1 MTDRDPVRVS
11 PSALNTG
18 GDARC
23 LLVSDLHGDT
33 DKYEALFSFLMQDP
47 PDAFFFA
54 GDLLPQPGTDPGSLG
69 FDGVDFVNR
78 FLVRRLVA
86 LRRSLGERYPDVFV
100 ILGND
105 DVRFEEGSIFIG
117 STEKIWTYIH
127 GRCARFHGRSVYG
140 YSCIPPSPFRLKD
153 WERYDVSRY
162 VDPGCVSPE
171 EGVLTVPMSAR
182 DRRHT
187 TITSEIASLIGD
199 DDVSEAIFLFHVPPY
214 DTALD
219 TADLDGKTVDGV
231 PLDPHI
237 GSVAVRRMIEERQPY
252 ITLHGHVHESYDLT
266 RTFVEKIGRT
276 WCISSA
282 HEGASLVVVEF
293 MMSDPGAAKRRVLG

>member
-1 MTDRDPVRVS
+1 MS
-11 PSALNTG
+11 YLA
-18 GDARC
+18 
-23 LLVSDLHGDT
+23 H
-33 DKYEALFSFLMQDP
+33 EP
-47 PDAFFFA
+47 PDVVFFA

-78 FLVRRLVA
+78 FLVRRFVA
-86 LRRSLGERYPDVFV
+86 LRRLLGDRYPRVFV

-127 GRCARFHGRSVYG
+127 GRCARLNGRSVYG
-140 YSCIPPSPFRLKD
+140 YSCTPPSPFRLKD

-171 EGVLTVPMSAR
+171 EGVLTVPMSDR
-182 DRRHT
+182 DRRHS
-187 TITSEIASLIGD
+187 TITAELASLIGD
-199 DDVSEAIFLFHVPPY
+199 DDVSDAVFLFHVPPY
-214 DTALD
+214 GTALD
-219 TADLDGKTVDGV
+219 TADLDGKNVDGV

-237 GSVAVRRMIEERQPY
+237 GSFAVRRMIEERQPY
-252 ITLHGHVHESYDLT
+252 VTLHGHVHESYDLT

-276 WCISSA
+276 WCVSSA
-282 HEGASLVVVEF
+282 HDGRSLVAVEF
-293 MMSDPGAAKRRVLG
+293 MISDPGAAKRIVLG